1 MLKALILLDK
11 AQINFNKSKKNM
23 TEIILNP
30 NLFDVNLSH
39 ETITNHINR
48 ANVSKANTSGFRV
61 CREL

>member
-39 ETITNHINR
+39 ETIANHINFT
-48 ANVSKANTSGFRV
+48 NVPQANTSGFRI
-61 CREL
+61 CCEL

>member
-48 ANVSKANTSGFRV
+48 VNVPEANTSGFRI
-61 CREL
+61 RSEL